1 MLISCSNKIISKN
14 FIPLNYEGYLCMN
27 VMVADKFQGNFIF
40 DTGFN
45 GTALDSLFCKES
57 GYKDIITDLKMG
69 GIGNSKK
76 VLKVVIDSI
85 HYKYIN
91 TDYHFNSDIAIMLDL
106 KSMVG
111 KQVDGI
117 LGLETFSHT
126 PYMIDYVSQKIDF
139 THSING
145 YQEVNAQFE
154 AGRIYIDL
162 SITLNNG
169 NSTYGRFLVDTGSS
183 QTIFNN
189 HVFMTDGIYNSDKKK
204 KFYSKGGIG
213 GDSNGYFLPVA
224 SINIGKFKM
233 ENLIVTISTDT
244 LGMLANSNY
253 MGIIGN
259 DLLDDFNIIFDHR
272 QEKIWVK
279 PNKNFNHNEKK
290 LFKGISFIDTGKK
303 CYVAGIVEETDAYR
317 KGIRMNDEI
326 LQINNMPVEKIDL
339 DAFVENLKANDVL
352 LLKIKR
358 GTEEKDIELKL
369 NVFLK
374 S

>member
-1 MLISCSNKIISKN
+1 MSCSTKIISKN
-14 FIPLNYEGYLCMN
+14 FIPIRYEGYLN
-27 VMVADKFQGNFIF
+27 LDVLVADKYKGNFIF
-40 DTGFN
+40 DTGCN
-45 GTALDSLFCKES
+45 GIVLDSLFCKES
-57 GYKDIITDLKMG
+57 GYKDITTDLKIG

-76 VLKVVIDSI
+76 ILKVITDSI

-91 TDYHFNSDIAIMLDL
+91 TDYYLDSNIAIMLDL

-111 KQVDGI
+111 RQVDGI
-117 LGLETFSHT
+117 FGLETFSDT
-126 PYMIDYVSQKIDF
+126 PYMIDYVSQKITF
-139 THSING
+139 TNSIKG
-145 YQEVNAQFE
+145 YEVVNSHFE

-162 SITLNNG
+162 SLTLNNG
-169 NSTYGRFLVDTGSS
+169 NSIYGKFLVDTGSD

-189 HVFMTDGIYNSDKKK
+189 HVFMTEGIYNSLNKK

-213 GDSNGYFLPVA
+213 GDSNGYFLPVS
-224 SINIGKFKM
+224 SINIGKFKI
-233 ENLIVTISTDT
+233 ENFITTISTDT

-272 QEKIWVK
+272 KEKIWVT
-279 PNKNFNHNEKK
+279 PNKNFNKNIKK
-290 LFKGISFIDTGKK
+290 LFRGISFFDTGEKW
-303 CYVAGIVEETDAYR
+303 YVARVVEDSEAYR

-326 LQINNMPVEKIDL
+326 LQINNVPVENIDI
-339 DAFVENLKANDVL
+339 DMFSNKLKANDVL
-352 LLKIKR
+352 RLKIKR
-358 GTEEKDIELKL
+358 GEEEKDIEFRL